1 MGCITQFLRSAKAKR
16 FPCYIFMNKEVEV
29 EIFKRV
35 SRINRLKGYYKTLA
49 KRQKESTKRKGNKG

>member
-1 MGCITQFLRSAKAKR
+1 
-16 FPCYIFMNKEVEV
+16 MNKEVEV
-29 EIFKRV
+29 EIFKKV